1 MRTSHWKLAMGI
13 ALLGLGSFTAYA
25 QTTQPDNA
33 EPTGTP
39 HGNWRRGG
47 GPERELQNLT
57 RVLSLTPDQQTGV
70 KALLEQQS
78 TQMRAL
84 HQKSQSESGAANTSG
99 ASETPGSQQTQMA
112 QIRDETDTKISA
124 LLNEDQKK
132 TFADWV
138 ARRKAAMARRQG
150 QGGNP
155 SEAPPAPQ
163 E

>member
-33 EPTGTP
+33 EPTGAP

-78 TQMRAL
+78 TQVRAL
-84 HQKSQSESGAANTSG
+84 HQKSQSESGAANTSS

-138 ARRKAAMARRQG
+138 ARRKAGMARRQG